1 MKDVSSLQTM
11 SSKKGIRLP
20 GSGKD
25 PKNGK
30 KRKIII
36 VALLVAIV
44 ILGGYILITREEGS
58 QTVPEINGA

>member
-1 MKDVSSLQTM
+1 MKDVSSLHVM
-11 SSKKGIRLP
+11 SSKKGVKLP
-20 GSGKD
+20 GSGES

-30 KRKIII
+30 KRKRII

-58 QTVPEINGA
+58 QTVPEINGT